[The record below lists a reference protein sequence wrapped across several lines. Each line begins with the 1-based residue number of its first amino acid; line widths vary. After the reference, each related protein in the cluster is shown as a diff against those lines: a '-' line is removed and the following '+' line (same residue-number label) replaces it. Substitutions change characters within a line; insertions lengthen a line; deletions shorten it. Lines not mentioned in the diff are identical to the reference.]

1 MGLLEFS
8 KLPVNTLVGADWKTF
23 KTLTKDQ
30 NIIKGKKGK
39 YRLTKCVCRLLST
52 MSGLQKR
59 KYRKKL
65 ENEPLKYDPV
75 FILGHWRS
83 GTTFVHNIFAQDP
96 RFGFTTT
103 YQTVFPHY
111 MMAMQ
116 WLFKPVMKWL
126 MPDHRPTD
134 NMELAPDL
142 PQEEEFALQ
151 NMCPFTYYN
160 FWMFPERMQEY
171 CDRFLTMKDAKAEE
185 IDEFKDKFMRLVK
198 VSLWNTAKLYR
209 KSKKESERN
218 LKYEDLQYL
227 SKNPPHTGKVKI
239 LTEMFPN
246 AKFIYLVRNPY
257 TVFESSRSFFTN
269 TIAPLQLNTIP
280 LEQMEENILRN
291 YVELYD
297 AYQEQK
303 KYIPEGN
310 LFEVKFE
317 EFEKDAFGITERIYK
332 ELNIPGWEQAKPA
345 IQAYVDKKKGYKK
358 NKYEYKPRTV
368 TLVNNNW
375 MKVLKDWD
383 YEIQE
388 PKTENTE
395 A

>member
-1 MGLLEFS
+1 MGLIEFS

-23 KTLTKDQ
+23 KEITKGQ
-30 NIIKGKKGK
+30 NIAKGKKGK

-52 MSGLQKR
+52 MKGLQDR

-65 ENEPLKYDPV
+65 ADQPLQHDPV

-96 RFGFTTT
+96 RFAFTTT

-116 WLFKPVMKWL
+116 WLFKPVMGWL
-126 MPDHRPTD
+126 MPNQRPTD

-151 NMCPFTYYN
+151 NMFPYSYYN
-160 FWMFPERMQEY
+160 FWMFPENMEEY
-171 CDRFLTMKDAKAEE
+171 CDRMLTMKKATEEE
-185 IDEFKDKFMRLVK
+185 INAFKEQFMKLVK
-198 VSLWNTAKLYR
+198 ISIWNTR
-209 KSKKESERN
+209 RN
-218 LKYEDLQYL
+218 VKDAQYL
-227 SKNPPHTGKVKI
+227 SKNPPHTGKVKT
-239 LTEMFPN
+239 LVEMFPN
-246 AKFIYLVRNPY
+246 AKFIYLMRNPY
-257 TVFESSRSFFTN
+257 TVFESTRSFFTN
-269 TIAPLQLNTIP
+269 TIAPLELHSIP
-280 LEQMEENILRN
+280 LEKMEQNILRN
-291 YVELYD
+291 YIELYD
-297 AYQEQK
+297 AYQDQK

-332 ELNIPGWEQAKPA
+332 ELNIPGWEEAKPA

-358 NKYEYKPRTV
+358 NKYEYKSRTV
-368 TLVNNNW
+368 NLVNGSW
-375 MKVLKDWD
+375 MKVLNDWN
-383 YEIQE
+383 YEVQQAKE
-388 PKTENTE
+388 ED